1 MSVSD
6 PPPAQASAVCAT
18 HVPTLLR
25 YADGSLVLSQRLA
38 ACCGHG
44 PALEEDIALANI
56 ALDLLGQARL
66 LFAHAGAL
74 EDQGRDEDALAFWR
88 VESEFHNPVLCEL
101 PNGDFA
107 QTCLRAFFY
116 VAWQAELWAGLTHS
130 VDRTLA
136 AVAQKS
142 AKETRYH
149 CEHLAAW
156 VVRLGDGTPE
166 SQRRQQRALD
176 YLYPYA
182 NELFCDDDTDR
193 AAAAA
198 QLGPLPSTLEAAWRA
213 RIARVIGEATLALP
227 APVPFY
233 STGRQGRHSE
243 CFSYVLA
250 EMQALARAHPG
261 ATW

>member
-1 MSVSD
+1 MPVSD
-6 PPPAQASAVCAT
+6 LTPAPTSAVCAA
-18 HVPTLLR
+18 HVPALLR
-25 YADGSLVLSQRLA
+25 FADGSLVLSQRLA

-66 LFAHAGAL
+66 LLSHAGLL
-74 EDQGRDEDALAFWR
+74 EGQGRDEDALAYWR
-88 VESEFHNPVLCEL
+88 VENEFHNPVLCEL

-116 VAWQAELWAGLTHS
+116 VAWQAELWIALS
-130 VDRTLA
+130 ASADSTLA
-136 AVAQKS
+136 GIAQKS

-166 SQRRQQRALD
+166 SHRRQQRALD

-182 NELFCDDDTDR
+182 NELFFDDDTDR
-193 AAAAA
+193 ATAAAG
-198 QLGPLPSTLEAAWRA
+198 LGPLPSTLEAAWRA
-213 RIARVIGEATLALP
+213 HIAQVIQEATLSLP
-227 APVPFY
+227 AAVPFY

-243 CFSYVLA
+243 CFGFLLA
-250 EMQALARAHPG
+250 EMQSLARAHPG
-261 ATW
+261 ANW